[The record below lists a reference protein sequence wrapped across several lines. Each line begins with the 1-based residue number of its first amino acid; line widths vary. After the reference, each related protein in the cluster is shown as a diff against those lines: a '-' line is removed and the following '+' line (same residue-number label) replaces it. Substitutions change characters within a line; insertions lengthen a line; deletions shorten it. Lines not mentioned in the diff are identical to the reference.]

1 MTKQKKEEM
10 KLYDL
15 YVTRQLGANA
25 PLLVRIEAISAKS
38 AEEAKAIG
46 DEKCRHYEAQAN
58 RRYVYRCKVLQG
70 GNFKWN
76 SEAAN
81 AD

>member
-1 MTKQKKEEM
+1 MTKANEKI

-38 AEEAKAIG
+38 ADEAKAIG
-46 DEKCRHYEAQAN
+46 VEKCWHYEAQAN
-58 RRYVYRCKVLQG
+58 GRYVYSCKVLQG
-70 GNFKWN
+70 GNYEWN
-76 SEAAN
+76 KRRY
-81 AD
+81 